1 MKEKTILNK
10 LKTLL
15 GLEVKLEQMKLA
27 DGVTV
32 IQADS
37 FEPEME
43 VMIVTTDEQL
53 IPLPVGEYE
62 LEDGRK
68 LTVVTEGVIAS
79 VEMVEE
85 EEEVIEPVETP
96 VEASTEP
103 TAPAKEPK
111 SIIETTTKE
120 VRFSAEE
127 IEKLGKV
134 YLSGD
139 LMISAYLELPIGV
152 HTVGT
157 DKITVAEKDVP
168 NWDGKGTYKQKY
180 IVSIIPQAVEAKL
193 AELEVKLSEATIKPI
208 TFNPETQ
215 NKVQIDLSKADK
227 NTRLINSLN
236 NLK

>member
-10 LKTLL
+10 LKVLL
-15 GLEVKLEQMKLA
+15 GMEVKLEQMKLA

-43 VMIVTTDEQL
+43 VMIVTTDEQM

-68 LTVVTEGVIAS
+68 LTVEVEGVIAS
-79 VEMVEE
+79 VEMPQA
-85 EEEVIEPVETP
+85 EEEVAPAEQPTAEVP
-96 VEASTEP
+96 VEAKAEP
-103 TAPAKEPK
+103 SAKK
-111 SIIETTTKE
+111 VVETTTKE
-120 VRFSAEE
+120 MHFSAVDFENLQTENEE
-127 IEKLGKV
+127 LK
-134 YLSGD
+134 S
-139 LMISAYLELPIGV
+139 
-152 HTVGT
+152 
-157 DKITVAEKDVP
+157 
-168 NWDGKGTYKQKY
+168 
-180 IVSIIPQAVEAKL
+180 KL

-227 NTRLINSLN
+227 HTRLIYSLN
-236 NLK
+236 NK

>member
-15 GLEVKLEQMKLA
+15 GMEVKLEQMKLA
-27 DGVTV
+27 DGITV

-43 VMIVTTDEQL
+43 VMIVTTDEQM

-68 LTVVTEGVIAS
+68 LTVVIEGIIAS
-79 VEMVEE
+79 VEMVE

-127 IEKLGKV
+127 FDTLKSENE
-134 YLSGD
+134 
-139 LMISAYLELPIGV
+139 ELK
-152 HTVGT
+152 T
-157 DKITVAEKDVP
+157 
-168 NWDGKGTYKQKY
+168 
-180 IVSIIPQAVEAKL
+180 KL

-208 TFNPETQ
+208 TFNPESQ
-215 NKVQIDLSKADK
+215 NKVQIDLSKVDK
-227 NTRLINSLN
+227 HTRLIYSLN
-236 NLK
+236 NK

>member
-15 GLEVKLEQMKLA
+15 GMEVKLEQMKLA
-27 DGVTV
+27 DGITV

-43 VMIVTTDEQL
+43 VMIVTTDEQM

-68 LTVVTEGVIAS
+68 LTVVVEGIIAS

-85 EEEVIEPVETP
+85 ETEEEVVVEEVP

-103 TAPAKEPK
+103 IAPAKEPK

-127 IEKLGKV
+127 FDTLKCENE
-134 YLSGD
+134 
-139 LMISAYLELPIGV
+139 ELK
-152 HTVGT
+152 T
-157 DKITVAEKDVP
+157 
-168 NWDGKGTYKQKY
+168 
-180 IVSIIPQAVEAKL
+180 KL

-208 TFNPETQ
+208 TFNPESQ
-215 NKVQIDLSKADK
+215 NKVQIDLSKVDK
-227 NTRLINSLN
+227 HTRLIYSLN
-236 NLK
+236 NK

>member
-10 LKTLL
+10 LKVLL
-15 GLEVKLEQMKLA
+15 GMEVKLEQMKLV
-27 DGVTV
+27 DGITV

-43 VMIVTTDEQL
+43 VMIVTTDEQM
-53 IPLPVGEYE
+53 IPLPIGEYE

-85 EEEVIEPVETP
+85 VEEEVVVEETP
-96 VEASTEP
+96 IEASNEP
-103 TAPAKEPK
+103 TAPTPTAKK
-111 SIIETTTKE
+111 VIETSTKE
-120 VRFSAEE
+120 MHFSAVDFENLQTE
-127 IEKLGKV
+127 NE
-134 YLSGD
+134 D
-139 LMISAYLELPIGV
+139 LK
-152 HTVGT
+152 T
-157 DKITVAEKDVP
+157 
-168 NWDGKGTYKQKY
+168 
-180 IVSIIPQAVEAKL
+180 KL

-227 NTRLINSLN
+227 HTRLIYSLN
-236 NLK
+236 NK

>member
-15 GLEVKLEQMKLA
+15 GMEVKLEQMKLA
-27 DGVTV
+27 DGITV

-43 VMIVTTDEQL
+43 VMIVTTDEQM
-53 IPLPVGEYE
+53 IPLPIGEYE

-68 LTVVTEGVIAS
+68 LTVVVEGIIAS

-127 IEKLGKV
+127 FDTLRSENE
-134 YLSGD
+134 
-139 LMISAYLELPIGV
+139 ELK
-152 HTVGT
+152 T
-157 DKITVAEKDVP
+157 
-168 NWDGKGTYKQKY
+168 
-180 IVSIIPQAVEAKL
+180 KL

-208 TFNPETQ
+208 TFNPESQ
-215 NKVQIDLSKADK
+215 NKVQIDLSKVDK
-227 NTRLINSLN
+227 HTRLIYSLN
-236 NLK
+236 NK

>member
-15 GLEVKLEQMKLA
+15 GMEVKLEQMKLA
-27 DGVTV
+27 DGITV

-43 VMIVTTDEQL
+43 VMIVTTDEQM

-68 LTVVTEGVIAS
+68 LTVVVEGIIAS

-85 EEEVIEPVETP
+85 ETEEEVVVEEVP

-103 TAPAKEPK
+103 IAPAKEPK

-127 IEKLGKV
+127 FDTLKSENE
-134 YLSGD
+134 
-139 LMISAYLELPIGV
+139 ELK
-152 HTVGT
+152 T
-157 DKITVAEKDVP
+157 
-168 NWDGKGTYKQKY
+168 
-180 IVSIIPQAVEAKL
+180 KL

-208 TFNPETQ
+208 TFNPESQ
-215 NKVQIDLSKADK
+215 NKVQIDLSKVDK
-227 NTRLINSLN
+227 HTRLIYSLN
-236 NLK
+236 NK

>member
-15 GLEVKLEQMKLA
+15 GMEVKLEQMKLA
-27 DGVTV
+27 DGITV

-43 VMIVTTDEQL
+43 VMIVTTDEQM

-68 LTVVTEGVIAS
+68 LTVAVEGVIAS

-103 TAPAKEPK
+103 IAPAKEPK

-127 IEKLGKV
+127 FDTLKSENEELKTKV
-134 YLSGD
+134 
-139 LMISAYLELPIGV
+139 
-152 HTVGT
+152 
-157 DKITVAEKDVP
+157 
-168 NWDGKGTYKQKY
+168 
-180 IVSIIPQAVEAKL
+180 
-193 AELEVKLSEATIKPI
+193 AELEVKLSETQIKPI

-227 NTRLINSLN
+227 HTRLIYSLN
-236 NLK
+236 NK

>member
-10 LKTLL
+10 LKVLL
-15 GLEVKLEQMKLA
+15 GMEVKLEQMKLA
-27 DGVTV
+27 DGITV

-43 VMIVTTDEQL
+43 VMIVTTDEQM

-85 EEEVIEPVETP
+85 EEVVVEEVP
-96 VEASTEP
+96 VEASNEP
-103 TAPAKEPK
+103 TAPTPTAKK
-111 SIIETTTKE
+111 VIETSTKE
-120 VRFSAEE
+120 MHFSAVDFENLQTE
-127 IEKLGKV
+127 NNELKTKV
-134 YLSGD
+134 
-139 LMISAYLELPIGV
+139 
-152 HTVGT
+152 
-157 DKITVAEKDVP
+157 
-168 NWDGKGTYKQKY
+168 
-180 IVSIIPQAVEAKL
+180 
-193 AELEVKLSEATIKPI
+193 AELEVKLSETQIKPI

-227 NTRLINSLN
+227 HTRLIYSLN
-236 NLK
+236 NK

>member
-15 GLEVKLEQMKLA
+15 GMEVKLEQMKLA
-27 DGVTV
+27 DGITV

-43 VMIVTTDEQL
+43 VMIVTTDEQM

-68 LTVVTEGVIAS
+68 LTVVIEGIIAS

-127 IEKLGKV
+127 FDTLKSENEELKTKV
-134 YLSGD
+134 
-139 LMISAYLELPIGV
+139 
-152 HTVGT
+152 
-157 DKITVAEKDVP
+157 
-168 NWDGKGTYKQKY
+168 
-180 IVSIIPQAVEAKL
+180 

-208 TFNPETQ
+208 TFNPESQ
-215 NKVQIDLSKADK
+215 NKTQIDLSKVDK
-227 NTRLINSLN
+227 HTRLIYSLN
-236 NLK
+236 NK

>member
-1 MKEKTILNK
+1 MKNSTINK
-10 LKTLL
+10 IKSLL
-15 GLEVKLEQMKLA
+15 GMEVKLEQMKLA
-27 DGVTV
+27 DGITV

-43 VMIVTTDEQL
+43 VMIVTTDEQM

-68 LTVVTEGVIAS
+68 LTVVVEGIIAS

-103 TAPAKEPK
+103 IAPAKEPK

-127 IEKLGKV
+127 FDTLKCENE
-134 YLSGD
+134 
-139 LMISAYLELPIGV
+139 ELK
-152 HTVGT
+152 T
-157 DKITVAEKDVP
+157 
-168 NWDGKGTYKQKY
+168 
-180 IVSIIPQAVEAKL
+180 KL

-208 TFNPETQ
+208 TFNPESQ
-215 NKVQIDLSKADK
+215 NKVQIDLSKVDK
-227 NTRLINSLN
+227 HTRLIYSLN
-236 NLK
+236 NK